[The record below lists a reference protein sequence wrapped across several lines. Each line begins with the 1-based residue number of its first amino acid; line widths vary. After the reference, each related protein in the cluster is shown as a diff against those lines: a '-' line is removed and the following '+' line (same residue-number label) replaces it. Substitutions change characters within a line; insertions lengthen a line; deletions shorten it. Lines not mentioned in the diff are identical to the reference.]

1 MIAPV
6 DPPRPASGALE
17 LQTVKVGKRFGSF
30 RALDDVSV
38 HVRPGSVH
46 ALLGENGAGKSTLV
60 KCLVG
65 WHRPDEGAVM
75 LDGREHEIPSPTA
88 ARALGIGMVY
98 QHFTVVPGMT
108 VAENLLLAKGA
119 LPAFIRWRAVRAE
132 LEAFMDSAPFRL
144 PLQAT
149 PQDLSAGEKQKL
161 EILKQLYLKPRLLIL
176 DEPTSVLT
184 PQEADEVL
192 GTLRNRAHAGDCT
205 VVMIT
210 HKFREVLAFADDVS
224 VLRRGR
230 LVASRAVE
238 GADAATLAAAMVGG
252 AESAAAAP
260 QANTGTAPG
269 RAGTTALDAQAAAP
283 TGGAEEAAARAEA
296 LADGTE
302 SETAATRPSPAAAG
316 PVRLAVR
323 GLTVLGDRGEAAVSG
338 LDLDVR
344 AGEIVGIAG
353 VSGNGQRELME
364 ALAGQREREAGEVI
378 VGGEPYRAT
387 RAQNRR
393 LKVRGLPE
401 EPLKNGCVAS
411 MSVAENMALRTFDEP
426 PQARAGLRVPGSLA
440 GRAKALI
447 EAYRV
452 KTQGPGSPIGSLSG
466 GNVQRAVLARELS
479 QPADVLLVSNPVF
492 GLDFTAVAEVHARL
506 RAARAAGT
514 AVLMVSEDLDE
525 LLQLAD
531 RIVVMSGGRLV
542 HECAAAGAERHAL
555 GRFMGGHGHGGVEE
569 GAPGA
574 AASAPA
580 ERALEKEAV

>member
-1 MIAPV
+1 MSTLVAGVPV
-6 DPPRPASGALE
+6 KDPPSHPSTHALA
-17 LQTVKVGKRFGSF
+17 LQTYALGKRFGSF
-30 RALDDVSV
+30 QALDDVSID
-38 HVRPGSVH
+38 VRPGSVH

-60 KCLVG
+60 KAIVG
-65 WHRPDEGAVM
+65 WHRPDAGSVL
-75 LDGREHEIPSPTA
+75 LDGREQVIGSPTA

-132 LEAFMDSAPFRL
+132 LEAFMAAAPFRL
-144 PLQAT
+144 PLDAT

-161 EILKQLYLKPRLLIL
+161 EILKQLCLKPRLLIL

-192 GTLRNRAHAGDCT
+192 ATLRERAHAGTCT

-210 HKFREVLAFADDVS
+210 HKFREVLEFADDVS

-230 LVASRAVE
+230 LVASRAVA
-238 GADAATLAAAMVGG
+238 GADAAGLAASMIG
-252 AESAAAAP
+252 AEGPGAGPDEAAPKRVDASAAGIAVGTGAETAGEVASAVAAEVQSTAAPVRAAAP
-260 QANTGTAPG
+260 
-269 RAGTTALDAQAAAP
+269 R
-283 TGGAEEAAARAEA
+283 GA
-296 LADGTE
+296 
-302 SETAATRPSPAAAG
+302 
-316 PVRLAVR
+316 VRLSVR

-338 LDLDVR
+338 LDLDVH

-364 ALAGQREREAGEVI
+364 ALAGQREREAGAVT
-378 VGGEPYRAT
+378 VAGEAYRAT

-401 EPLKNGCVAS
+401 EPLKNGCVAV
-411 MSVAENMALRTFDEP
+411 MSVAENMGLRSFDEP
-426 PQARAGLRVPGSLA
+426 PQAWAGLRVPGSLTE
-440 GRAKALI
+440 RARALI
-447 EAYRV
+447 DTYRV
-452 KTQGPGSPIGSLSG
+452 KTRGPGAPIGSLSG

-506 RAARAAGT
+506 RAARESGT

-542 HECAAAGAERHAL
+542 HECAAAGAQRHEL
-555 GRFMGGHGHGGVEE
+555 GRFMGGHGGHGEE
-569 GAPGA
+569 GGA
-574 AASAPA
+574 AHGQPAPTPAIAAREA
-580 ERALEKEAV
+580 EVA